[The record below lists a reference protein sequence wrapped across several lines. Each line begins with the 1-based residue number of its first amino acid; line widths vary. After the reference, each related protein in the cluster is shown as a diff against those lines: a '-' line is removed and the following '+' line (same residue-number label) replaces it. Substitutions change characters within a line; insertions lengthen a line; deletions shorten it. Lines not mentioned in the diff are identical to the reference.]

1 MPDPALP
8 TVYLPFTALLRGE
21 CAEDF
26 RLDQPLWLTRAPGRA
41 EVLGG
46 PGEALGTATLALS
59 LGRSVFCAIQ
69 NREDRGIRIRSL
81 LPASRGGTR
90 VWEGTVDTLY
100 TKKGPPRSLAV
111 LRQTF
116 EEQDAMWMMRL
127 VAAMIG
133 LRRTRQLNT
142 PKVGFNMVIWSRL
155 PEEPGFG
162 ERAAL
167 ATAASLAFKAST
179 GLAKKRVDGL
189 MVARAVVRGAKEV
202 LGETIPFTEALTCCL
217 GRRGCILYIEHGVEP
232 SMQWVPLPPQV
243 MLAVLDVASPARNGA
258 VPEGD
263 GDTPEDPLLVRERLE
278 VAAGMA
284 LAELNA
290 ALKKEKKLPFPG
302 WGRIDPE
309 EMAQLKKLVP
319 REVTGAE
326 WLQRFRRS
334 RDVADLVPRVEE
346 EHRYA
351 LRKVAEYAVAES
363 DRARKFL
370 GNLADYGR
378 GMKEAFLVEAG
389 RLLNRSHKAQRE
401 LCGVSLPAA
410 DAFLEAINQ
419 RGRQSGLF
427 GGRLC
432 DFGRSG
438 LVTVLAHRSGREELA
453 KVVAEHNPPNR
464 PRVNMLTDTEDGGVL
479 SSWWHGILEPA
490 SRGGEGILEEP
501 DTGNRDV
508 AE

>member
-8 TVYLPFTALLRGE
+8 TVYLPFAALLRGE
-21 CAEDF
+21 WGRDF

-69 NREDRGIRIRSL
+69 NREDRVIRIHSL

-90 VWEGTVDTLY
+90 TWEGAVDTLY

-162 ERAAL
+162 ERVAL

-189 MVARAVVRGAKEV
+189 QVARAVVRGAKEV
-202 LGETIPFTEALTCCL
+202 LGEDFAFTEALTCCL
-217 GRRGCILYIEHGVEP
+217 GRRGCILYIEHGIEP

-243 MLAVLDVASPARNGA
+243 MLATVDIAQPPAIEGGA
-258 VPEGD
+258 
-263 GDTPEDPLLVRERLE
+263 EDSARLRQHLE

-290 ALKKEKKLPFPG
+290 ALKKDKKLPFPG
-302 WGRIDPE
+302 WGRIGPDELP
-309 EMAQLKKLVP
+309 ALKKMVP
-319 REVTGAE
+319 REVTGAQ

-334 RDVADLVPRVEE
+334 RDFADVVARVEE
-346 EHRYA
+346 ERRYP
-351 LRKVAEYAVAES
+351 LRKVAEYAVGES

-401 LCGVSLPAA
+401 LCRVTLPEA
-410 DAFLEAINQ
+410 DAFLKAVND
-419 RGRQSGLF
+419 RGRQAGLF

-438 LVTVLAHRSGREELA
+438 IVTILAHRSAREELA
-453 KVVAEHNPPNR
+453 KVVAEHAQGER
-464 PRVNMLTDTEDGGVL
+464 ARVSMLTETQDGGVL
-479 SSWWHGILEPA
+479 SSWWHGILEPGGK
-490 SRGGEGILEEP
+490 GGEGEP
-501 DTGNRDV
+501 ATPAGRPEAGKTGG
-508 AE
+508 